1 MQNIPRLALDRT
13 VRQLF
18 PLALLILGNSAEAKA
33 AVIDAVVAAVRKN
46 ESDWQSGARS
56 RLLRICESRAEDTVR
71 DLDLPEGSPLE
82 ALGKLPASGCADVA
96 LLLTGT
102 PEEAAE
108 ARGISADELEK
119 RCDKALWQI
128 TFLQDGSAPDL
139 SALRAASEDLPI
151 SGDMIA
157 SAAEGIEKGLAE
169 TAETPQSARVHEIVR
184 SSAPAKEEQPKNTVS
199 VPLWAIAAAG
209 VLVVGLAV
217 GLIATAVSR
226 KPRPAES
233 AAGFE
238 LSTVQPEAVRD
249 ISEHRAPAIAEAQ
262 EQVLAFAQKERSD
275 VVFLSTKLVTGE
287 RGAGYEITFV
297 DSGGVQSE
305 YALNSASG
313 AVTLVKSEQTETVPD
328 ADGWLSCAQLRA
340 IALDFAGLESAVFTK
355 EKLDT
360 EGDVYYYKYE
370 FTDSDGCS
378 YTVHAN
384 VVTGAL
390 MKYSVKEADLVDS
403 ARLITADAA
412 LEQAL
417 MRAGGLR
424 SDQVI
429 ITKQKREGTVYLIAF
444 TLDEGTQYS
453 IELNAL
459 TGTANAVDVNP
470 VTADTSQMLGMLA
483 ARDIALQKSGLDAG
497 KTRFTKAKL
506 DRSNAVYVYELEYET
521 DDNEY
526 EISMNAVT
534 GEILKY
540 RVWML

>member
-1 MQNIPRLALDRT
+1 VQNIPRLALDRT

-46 ESDWQSGARS
+46 ETDWQNSARS

-71 DLDLPEGSPLE
+71 DLALPEGSPLE
-82 ALGKLPASGCADVA
+82 ALGRLPASGCADLA

-102 PEEAAE
+102 REEAAD

-119 RCDKALWQI
+119 RCDKALWQL
-128 TFLQDGSAPDL
+128 TFVQDGSAPDL
-139 SALRAASEDLPI
+139 SALQEAAARLPI
-151 SGDMIA
+151 SEDMIT
-157 SAAEGIEKGLAE
+157 AAEGIEKGLAE
-169 TAETPQSARVHEIVR
+169 TAEAPKTAKVHEIVR
-184 SSAPAKEEQPKNTVS
+184 SSAPSPSQQPKHTVS

-209 VLVVGLAV
+209 VLILGLAV
-217 GLIATAVSR
+217 GLIAAAVSR
-226 KPRPAES
+226 KPIPADS
-233 AAGFE
+233 NAGFE
-238 LSTVQPEAVRD
+238 LSTVQPEAVRE

-262 EQVLAFAQKERSD
+262 DQVLAFAQKQRSD
-275 VVFLSTKLVTGE
+275 VIFLSTKLVTGE
-287 RGAGYEITFV
+287 RGSGYEITFV
-297 DSGGVQSE
+297 DSDGVQSE

-313 AVTLVKSEQTETVPD
+313 AVTLIKSEQTETVPD

-340 IALDFAGLESAVFTK
+340 IALDFAGLETAVFTK

-370 FTDSDGCS
+370 FTDSDGRS

-403 ARLITADAA
+403 SKLISADAA

-424 SDQVI
+424 SDQGI

-459 TGTANAVDVNP
+459 TGMANTVDVHP

-483 ARDIALQKSGLDAG
+483 ARDTALQRSGLDAG